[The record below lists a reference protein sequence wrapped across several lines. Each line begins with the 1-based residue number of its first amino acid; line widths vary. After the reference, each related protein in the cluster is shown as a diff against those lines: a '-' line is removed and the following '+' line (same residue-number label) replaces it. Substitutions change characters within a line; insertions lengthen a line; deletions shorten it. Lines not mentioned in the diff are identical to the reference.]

1 MKVQHKIILAFMALT
16 GIIFLLSCF
25 LIYNVSAW
33 QRNQDFRKRLTNR
46 AITTA
51 SLLFEVE
58 EISGDILKKV
68 DSVTVNALYDE
79 SILIFNHEDKLL
91 YRSGKGKHEGFM
103 PDTNFLKKAHG
114 SGTSFFSA
122 GKKESVAFS
131 YAAKQGEVIVF
142 VAAEDKDGRNRL
154 SQLLLL
160 LVITFGT
167 AVILS
172 AFAGWIFSRRILRP
186 LDKISHTVKTISAE
200 NIEERLPDSGVNDEW
215 NELTKTFNLLLSR
228 LQQSFE
234 MQGRFIANASHE
246 LATPL
251 TVVGSQI
258 DVTLQQERTA
268 EHYREILVSIKEDV
282 DNLSHLAKSLLE
294 IARTAKGGSLQTSF
308 IRIDELLLDVAA
320 SLTKFTPSCKI
331 DLQTDEFPDNVADCT
346 VNGNYDLL
354 FSAFKNIV
362 ENGCKYSVDNTV
374 SVNIAFVSKK
384 IVLLFKNKGHF
395 DVSDTNYL
403 FHPFFR
409 SESAFRQKGYGIGL
423 SLAQRIIQLH
433 KGEIKAENLGA
444 DEVLFTV
451 LLPATY

>member
-1 MKVQHKIILAFMALT
+1 MKVQHRIILAFMALT

-33 QRNQDFRKRLTNR
+33 QRTQDFRNRLKNR

-51 SLLFEVE
+51 SLLFEVD
-58 EISGDILKKV
+58 EISENILKKV

-79 SILIFNHEDKLL
+79 NILIFNHQDKLL
-91 YRSGKGKHEGFM
+91 YRSGKGKLDDFI
-103 PDTNFLKKAHG
+103 PDAIVLNKAHNNKAH
-114 SGTSFFSA
+114 FFSV
-122 GKKESVAFS
+122 GKKESIAFA
-131 YAAKQGEVIVF
+131 YTAKQGETVVV
-142 VAAEDKDGRNRL
+142 VAAEDKDGKNRL
-154 SQLLLL
+154 AQLLLL
-160 LVITFGT
+160 LAITFGT

-200 NIEERLPDSGVNDEW
+200 NIEKRLPGSGINDEW
-215 NELTKTFNLLLSR
+215 DELTDTFNLLLGR

-251 TVVGSQI
+251 TVVASQI

-268 EHYREILVSIKEDV
+268 EYYRGVLISIKDDV
-282 DNLSHLAKSLLE
+282 DNLSHLTKSLLE

-308 IRIDELLLDVAA
+308 IRIDELLLDIAA
-320 SLTKFTPSCKI
+320 SLTKLTPSYKI
-331 DLQTDEFPDNVADCT
+331 DLQTDDLPENESDCT

-354 FSAFKNIV
+354 FSAFRNVV

-374 SVNIAFVSKK
+374 TVNIAFVAKK
-384 IVLLFKNKGHF
+384 IVLLFKNKGQF
-395 DVSDTNYL
+395 DVSDTSYL

-409 SESAFRQKGYGIGL
+409 SEAAFRQKGYGIGL

-433 KGEIKAENLGA
+433 KGEIKAENVDS

-451 LLPATY
+451 LLPASY

>member
-1 MKVQHKIILAFMALT
+1 MALT

-33 QRNQDFRKRLTNR
+33 QRNQDFRKRLKNR

-58 EISGDILKKV
+58 EISENILKKV

-79 SILIFNHEDKLL
+79 NILIFNYQDKLL
-91 YRSGKGKHEGFM
+91 YRSGKGKHNSFT
-103 PDTNFLKKAHG
+103 PDTNVLNKAHS
-114 SGTSFFSA
+114 SGTYFFSV
-122 GKKESVAFS
+122 GEKESVAYS
-131 YAAKQGEVIVF
+131 YPAKQGEVVVV
-142 VAAEDKDGRNRL
+142 VAAEDQDGKHRL
-154 SQLLLL
+154 SQLFLLL
-160 LVITFGT
+160 TVTFGT

-172 AFAGWIFSRRILRP
+172 AFAGWIFSRRILKP

-200 NIEERLPDSGVNDEW
+200 NIEKRLPGSGINDEW
-215 NELTKTFNLLLSR
+215 NELTNTFNLLLGR

-251 TVVGSQI
+251 TVVASQI

-268 EHYREILVSIKEDV
+268 EHYREILLSIKDDV

-308 IRIDELLLDVAA
+308 IRIDELMLDVAA

-331 DLQTDEFPDNVADCT
+331 DMQTDELPDNEAECT

-354 FSAFKNIV
+354 FSAFRNIV

-374 SVNIAFVSKK
+374 TVNIAFVSKK
-384 IVLLFKNKGHF
+384 IVLLFKNKGQF
-395 DVSDTNYL
+395 DVSDINYL

-409 SESAFRQKGYGIGL
+409 GETAFREKGYGIGL
-423 SLAQRIIQLH
+423 SLAQRILQLH
-433 KGEIKAENLGA
+433 KGEIKAENFGVE
-444 DEVLFTV
+444 EVLFTV
-451 LLPATY
+451 LLPAAY